1 MATHE
6 AKPMPP
12 ANGCGHDLDGFLRG
26 GLPRDAVRALVRHLL
41 TGCPA
46 CREVGRRAWELSE
59 GEEPYMEQINA
70 AQEQLW
76 EIVDELESLRFRLL
90 GVQASLPEPAADP
103 TPQGLEKDL
112 ETMDRRTEIRAVI
125 GCVLNDFV
133 ASAIG
138 DLRDVAA
145 LPDSEAAEES
155 A

>member
-1 MATHE
+1 MADIDE
-6 AKPMPP
+6 
-12 ANGCGHDLDGFLRG
+12 
-26 GLPRDAVRALVRHLL
+26 
-41 TGCPA
+41 
-46 CREVGRRAWELSE
+46 
-59 GEEPYMEQINA
+59 

-76 EIVDELESLRFRLL
+76 EIVGDLVAIKFRLL